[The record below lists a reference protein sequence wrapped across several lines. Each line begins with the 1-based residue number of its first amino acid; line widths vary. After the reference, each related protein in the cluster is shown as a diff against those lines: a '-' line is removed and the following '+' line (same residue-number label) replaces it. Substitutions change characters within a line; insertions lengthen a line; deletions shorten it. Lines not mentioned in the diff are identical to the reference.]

1 MRKDYDTIRAL
12 DAEVLAISN
21 DLLSGAE
28 RAIEHLDLG
37 FPVLFDPDAKVIDSY
52 GIYDTLNDGSATPS
66 VFTIDQNGA
75 VRWKYIVRH
84 YNDRPTNQQIIA
96 QLELLQAG

>member
-1 MRKDYDTIRAL
+1 LRKDYDTIRAL

-52 GIYDTLNDGSATPS
+52 GIYDTLNDGYTTPS
-66 VFTIDQNGA
+66 VFIIDKNGDF
-75 VRWKYIVRH
+75 RWKYIG
-84 YNDRPTNQQIIA
+84 RPTNQRIIA
-96 QLELLQAG
+96 QLELLQAS